1 MILDVDAFE
10 PEITDDIRKAILSAK
25 EAAEECQIAV
35 DVAGCGVAAYP
46 EKEVEKVAA
55 PEKLFPRMKRVIGS
69 FYRKRITSDN

>member
-10 PEITDDIRKAILSAK
+10 PEITDDIHKAIFSAR

-46 EKEVEKVAA
+46 EKEVE
-55 PEKLFPRMKRVIGS
+55 
-69 FYRKRITSDN
+69 